1 MVCHQL
7 PYCTPSLNNNL
18 WFLPISYKR
27 CVNVSFAKTFSS
39 SWILI
44 AIWTGH
50 VIPFWLTKTGLV
62 ESLSEFIDR
71 LKSSDGWRGPWNWR
85 ALEVARVW
93 SVWMP
98 LLRGFG
104 DLLQAYSTHWTCTCI
119 FEHLWTFRT
128 RVTSDTGWLRW
139 RAMAGVR
146 ITRHWYAVVLPG
158 SWKML
163 EMLSFQFFSHV
174 FFTCKKQTLEDGR
187 RALWGLWTRLQ
198 CSGAATGTTGTWPLG
213 ADGRRRRPN
222 AESQAPEI
230 PSCADTF

>member
-1 MVCHQL
+1 M
-7 PYCTPSLNNNL
+7 
-18 WFLPISYKR
+18 
-27 CVNVSFAKTFSS
+27 SFAKTFSS